1 MKSDLDIAK
10 NVEAKPIH
18 LVAQR
23 LGIKDTELEPYG
35 HDMGKVSLSTY
46 ERLKDNVDGKL
57 VLVSAITPTP
67 FGEGKTTIS
76 IGLTDGLNRIG
87 KSTIGCLRE
96 PSLGP
101 VLGMKGGATGGG
113 LAQIIPREK
122 INLHF
127 TGDLHAIS
135 TAHNFLSAAI
145 DNHLH
150 YGNPLNLDEKRIVWP
165 RTMDMNDRAI
175 RKVGTL
181 YRDDNFII
189 TAASEIMAI
198 FSLASSLEN
207 LRERIDNILI
217 AYDKEGNEVHAKR
230 LNITD
235 AMVILLKE
243 AIKPNLVQTL
253 EHNPVFVHGGP
264 FANIAHGC
272 NSLMATRTALK
283 LGEFV
288 VTEAGFGADLGLE
301 KFLDIKTEYLK
312 KSPDVVV
319 LVATIRALKF
329 HGFESE
335 EVSSLEALK
344 LGVQNIARHTNNIK
358 KFGIPYVIAINH
370 FKDDTEEEIEYL
382 INWAK
387 ENNHLISFVD
397 SFIEGSKG
405 AIDLATKVVGLSNQ
419 EKSFKRLYDLKDD
432 LFAKVNKIAT
442 SIYGASGVSYSK
454 QAKEKLDILNE
465 KYHDL
470 PICIA
475 KTPLSFSND
484 AKKRGS
490 IYAFE
495 LSISDARVSRGAGF
509 VVVLTKGIVTMPG
522 LPEIPNAE
530 KMFIDDDGNISGKL

>member
-35 HDMGKVSLSTY
+35 HDMGKVSLSIY

-150 YGNPLNLDEKRIVWP
+150 YGNPLNLDENRIVWP

-335 EVSSLEALK
+335 EISSLEALK

>member
-370 FKDDTEEEIEYL
+370 FKDDTKEEIEYL

>member
-35 HDMGKVSLSTY
+35 HDMGKVSLSIY

-150 YGNPLNLDEKRIVWP
+150 YGNPLNLDENRIVWP

-198 FSLASSLEN
+198 FSLASSLKN

-370 FKDDTEEEIEYL
+370 FKDDTKEEIEYL

>member
-23 LGIKDTELEPYG
+23 LGIKDAELEPYG
-35 HDMGKVSLSTY
+35 HDMGKVSLSIY

-198 FSLASSLEN
+198 FSLASSLKN

-335 EVSSLEALK
+335 EISSLEALK

-397 SFIEGSKG
+397 TFIEGSKG

-454 QAKEKLDILNE
+454 QAKEKLEILNE